1 MQCTKCGFENRPNAR
16 FCKRC
21 GEPMQTEQPAPQAS
35 APPQGTICPACG
47 ATAKPGARFCPRCG
61 KPLAAE
67 PASPPA
73 GPPPPAAPAMQATQ
87 PSMGPL
93 PQPYGQ
99 PPTAPAQPKRRPSRW
114 PLLAGGIIAFLCIVA
129 LIAAAWFALKHL
141 GGEETPIPTIAP
153 TTEAPTTAPPLPT
166 DTSSPPPPPPTT
178 SPQPVS
184 TELPPAFDAQVSIAA
199 SAPELRVGEILTVT
213 ITVIN
218 TGDVPFGHLRYQ
230 LVGEWKQH
238 LEPAM
243 ETEETM
249 IHEGPVLPDESAMAT
264 FVLRAIREGEI
275 RLEAYVMMDA
285 HTAPPSGESRLS
297 DEKIFVRVT
306 P

>member
-141 GGEETPIPTIAP
+141 GGEETPIPTTAP
-153 TTEAPTTAPPLPT
+153 TVESTAKPSPTVPPPTATPT
-166 DTSSPPPPPPTT
+166 LLPPPPPLSPEPTT
-178 SPQPVS
+178 EVS
-184 TELPPAFDAQVSIAA
+184 STLSFDA
-199 SAPELRVGEILTVT
+199 
-213 ITVIN
+213 
-218 TGDVPFGHLRYQ
+218 
-230 LVGEWKQH
+230 
-238 LEPAM
+238 
-243 ETEETM
+243 
-249 IHEGPVLPDESAMAT
+249 
-264 FVLRAIREGEI
+264 
-275 RLEAYVMMDA
+275 
-285 HTAPPSGESRLS
+285 
-297 DEKIFVRVT
+297 
-306 P
+306 